1 MPDVAVKV
9 EGLRELRSAI
19 IQAGD
24 KELGNA
30 LKRANK
36 SAAERVAEA
45 ALPNVPVGPSGKLVA
60 SVKALASQS
69 SGKVKAGAA
78 KVPYAAAIHWGT
90 GPRSGEKGP
99 HNIRRRPFIYEAAA
113 KVSAEMTA
121 AYEEEIDRLV
131 DQFRSE
137 KGRDR

>member
-19 IQAGD
+19 IKAGD

-36 SAAERVAEA
+36 SAAERVVDA

-78 KVPYAAAIHWGT
+78 KVPYAAAVHWGT
-90 GPRSGEKGP
+90 GPRQGEKGP
-99 HNIRRRPFIYEAAA
+99 HNIRRNPFIYDAAE
-113 KVSAEMTA
+113 KVSADLTS

-131 DQFRSE
+131 DSFR
-137 KGRDR
+137 GRAH